1 MKTLIKEATGYGS
14 TIEEAKENAIAALNA
29 DPDADI
35 QFDVVATP
43 KKKTMGLFGG
53 RKAEVRVFIEL
64 PDEKPKKNKKNDKK
78 AEVKKPVKA
87 KTKAI
92 EEKKET
98 PETTEKSDSI
108 YDGCSEPVPAE
119 NLDKDSKPAKAVA
132 YIRTILDA
140 LNCGEVAITVAEKEN
155 ASLICLDGD
164 DLGVIIGRRGETLDA
179 IQYLASLAANNGGG
193 YYKVSLNIGNYR
205 EKREEAL
212 KSLAKR
218 VSAQVLKTGRNRS
231 LEPMN
236 PYERRIIHTA
246 VQDIE
251 GVVSN
256 SFGEG
261 EGRRVVIAVEGSE
274 MRPPRFDDRR
284 RNRRQRA
291 DRKVSNKVVAP
302 EREPKKDSDIPLY
315 GKVN

>member
-1 MKTLIKEATGYGS
+1 MIKEATGYGS
-14 TIEEAKENAIAALNA
+14 TIEEARENAVAALNA
-29 DPDADI
+29 APDADI

-64 PDEKPKKNKKNDKK
+64 PDEKPKKVKKNDKK
-78 AEVKKPVKA
+78 AEAKKPAKA
-87 KTKAI
+87 KPM
-92 EEKKET
+92 EEKKEAAKN
-98 PETTEKSDSI
+98 TEEKKESI
-108 YDGCSEPVPAE
+108 YDGYSEPVSADS
-119 NLDKDSKPAKAVA
+119 LDKDSKAAKAVA
-132 YIRTILDA
+132 YIRTILAA

-155 ASLICLDGD
+155 AALISLDGEN
-164 DLGVIIGRRGETLDA
+164 LGVIIGRRGETLDA
-179 IQYLASLAANNGGG
+179 VQYLASLAANNGGG

-212 KSLAKR
+212 ISLAKR

-261 EGRRVVIAVEGSE
+261 EGRRVVIAVEGSD

-284 RNRRQRA
+284 RNRRSRG
-291 DRKVSNKVVAP
+291 DRKPSNTVVAS
-302 EREPKKDSDIPLY
+302 EREPRKDSDIPLY
-315 GKVN
+315 GKVT

>member
-1 MKTLIKEATGYGS
+1 MIKEATGYGS
-14 TIEEAKENAIAALNA
+14 TIEEARENAVAALNA
-29 DPDADI
+29 APDADI

-64 PDEKPKKNKKNDKK
+64 PDEKPKKVKKNDKK
-78 AEVKKPVKA
+78 AEAKKPAKA
-87 KTKAI
+87 KPM
-92 EEKKET
+92 EEKKEAAKN
-98 PETTEKSDSI
+98 TEEKKESI
-108 YDGCSEPVPAE
+108 YDGYSEPVSADS
-119 NLDKDSKPAKAVA
+119 LDKDSKAAKAVA
-132 YIRTILDA
+132 YIRTILAA

-155 ASLICLDGD
+155 AALISLDGEN
-164 DLGVIIGRRGETLDA
+164 LGVIIGRRGETLDA
-179 IQYLASLAANNGGG
+179 VQYLASLAANNGGG

-212 KSLAKR
+212 ISLAKR

-261 EGRRVVIAVEGSE
+261 EGRRVVIAVEGSD

-284 RNRRQRA
+284 RNRRSRG
-291 DRKVSNKVVAP
+291 DRKPSNTVVAS
-302 EREPKKDSDIPLY
+302 EREPRKDSDIPLY

>member
-1 MKTLIKEATGYGS
+1 MIKEATGYGS
-14 TIEEAKENAIAALNA
+14 TIEEARENAVAALNA
-29 DPDADI
+29 APDADI

-64 PDEKPKKNKKNDKK
+64 PDEKPKKVKKNDKK
-78 AEVKKPVKA
+78 AEAKKPAKA
-87 KTKAI
+87 KPM
-92 EEKKET
+92 EEKKEAAKN
-98 PETTEKSDSI
+98 TEEKKESI
-108 YDGCSEPVPAE
+108 YDGYSEPVSADS
-119 NLDKDSKPAKAVA
+119 LDKDSKAAKAVA
-132 YIRTILDA
+132 YIRTILAA

-155 ASLICLDGD
+155 AALISLDGE

-179 IQYLASLAANNGGG
+179 VQYLASLAANNGGG

-212 KSLAKR
+212 ISLAKR

-261 EGRRVVIAVEGSE
+261 EGRRVVIAVEGSD

-284 RNRRQRA
+284 RNRRSRG
-291 DRKVSNKVVAP
+291 DRKPSNTVVAS
-302 EREPKKDSDIPLY
+302 EREPRKDSDIPLY

>member
-1 MKTLIKEATGYGS
+1 MIKEATGYGS
-14 TIEEAKENAIAALNA
+14 TIEEARENAVAALNA
-29 DPDADI
+29 APDADI

-64 PDEKPKKNKKNDKK
+64 HDEQPKKVKKNDKK
-78 AEVKKPVKA
+78 AEAKKPAKA
-87 KTKAI
+87 KPM
-92 EEKKET
+92 EEKKEAAKN
-98 PETTEKSDSI
+98 TEEKKESI
-108 YDGCSEPVPAE
+108 YDGYSEPVSADS
-119 NLDKDSKPAKAVA
+119 LDKDSKAAKAVA
-132 YIRTILDA
+132 YIRTILAA

-155 ASLICLDGD
+155 AALISLDGE

-179 IQYLASLAANNGGG
+179 VQYLASLAANNGGG

-212 KSLAKR
+212 ISLAKR

-261 EGRRVVIAVEGSE
+261 EGRRVVIAVEGSD

-284 RNRRQRA
+284 RNRRSRG
-291 DRKVSNKVVAP
+291 DRKPSNTVVAS
-302 EREPKKDSDIPLY
+302 EREPRKDSDIPLY